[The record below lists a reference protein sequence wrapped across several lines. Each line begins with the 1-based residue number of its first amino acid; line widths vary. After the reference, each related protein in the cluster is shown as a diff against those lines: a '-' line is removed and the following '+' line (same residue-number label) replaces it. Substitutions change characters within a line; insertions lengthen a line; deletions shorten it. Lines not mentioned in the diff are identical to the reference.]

1 MYSLHF
7 SAQHKAF
14 LLLFSTLLFCL
25 CACNKPE
32 DDGIMLPGDGELE
45 TGSGI
50 TATEL
55 NEYPGDLGLLI
66 DTRNIAK
73 KGHYPTQV
81 VLDFAASEGDYDR
94 EVPVDPYTN
103 IATVSIPVS
112 SLSAEAAAE
121 LRDGVPLDYRIEAA
135 GGELLEEGSISIIPL
150 RENGT
155 KITATAADLPYAD
168 ETFVM
173 TEGMPYFLQTVDA
186 SGNFSDQVVEKSAN
200 AEGNVT
206 QLYEDYSAFRN
217 SWSNHQYYFQAHP
230 GEDNVYSIYSRHTNR
245 YLGIDYNWAGTF
257 YQSGSLSYPIDPS
270 ALSSDFK
277 FRIQRAENG
286 FFTLHDANG
295 DPLRRFEE
303 SGQKAFWRT
312 TSTNPVQ
319 YFRIIALDVEWEV
332 TELSTEHQAPIYP
345 PAETTFGFNST
356 LINCGNGSLE
366 QEVGIE
372 ESVTSTYTVGFE
384 ETIGLSSRAT
394 TSLEATVGATAEA
407 SFFGSGGSVSA
418 EVSAGLELSVEA
430 TQTSTIS
437 SENSTSK
444 ENTFFSKRTVT
455 VPAGSAS
462 LVYDAYQT
470 YSNVQIPFVKRFRV
484 RANQIDP
491 VNNAVIVPMT
501 GAAINTQFSF
511 VGFKGVV
518 TTVGPD
524 YIEITVRGT
533 TRMDNIVQAQ
543 SEVRDVPADCN

>member
-1 MYSLHF
+1 MYSLNPF
-7 SAQHKAF
+7 SLHKF
-14 LLLFSTLLFCL
+14 SILLFSTVLFCFFS
-25 CACNKPE
+25 CSEPE
-32 DDGIMLPGDGELE
+32 DDILPPDDGEIE

-50 TATEL
+50 SASEL

-73 KGHYPTQV
+73 KGYYPTTV
-81 VLDFAASEGDYDR
+81 IVDFDATEGDYDQ
-94 EVPVDPYTN
+94 EVSVDPYTN
-103 IATVSIPVS
+103 IATVSIPVT
-112 SLSAEAAAE
+112 SLSEEAEAE
-121 LRDGVPLDYRIEAA
+121 LRNGVPLEYRIEAA
-135 GGELLEEGSISIIPL
+135 GGELLEEDAISIIPL

-155 KITATAADLPYAD
+155 KIIATADALSYAD

-186 SGNFSDQVVEKSAN
+186 NGNFSDNVVEKSAG

-206 QLYEDYSAFRN
+206 RLYEDYSAFRA
-217 SWSNHQYYFQAHP
+217 SWTDHQYYFQAHP
-230 GEDNVYSIYSRHTNR
+230 GQENVYSIYSKHTNR
-245 YLGIDYNWAGTF
+245 YLGIDDSWAGTF
-257 YQSGSLSYPIDPS
+257 YQSGSVSYPMDP
-270 ALSSDFK
+270 AAISSDLK
-277 FRIQRAENG
+277 LSIQRAENG
-286 FFTLHDANG
+286 FFTIHDRNG
-295 DPLRRFEE
+295 DPLRRFEQAGE
-303 SGQKAFWRT
+303 KAFWRT
-312 TSTNPVQ
+312 TGANPVQ
-319 YFRIIALDVEWEV
+319 YFRIIALDIEWEV
-332 TELSTEHQAPIYP
+332 TELSTEHQEPIYP
-345 PAETTFGFNST
+345 AAETTFGFNST

-372 ESVTSTYTVGFE
+372 KTVTTTYTVGFE

-430 TQTSTIS
+430 NQTSTIS
-437 SENSTSK
+437 SENSISE

-484 RANQIDP
+484 RGNQIDP
-491 VNNAVIVPMT
+491 NNNAVIVAMT

-511 VGFKGVV
+511 VGFDGVV
-518 TTVGPD
+518 TAIGPD

-533 TRMDNIVQAQ
+533 TRLDNIVQAQ
-543 SEVRDVPADCN
+543 SEVRDVPSDCN

>member
-1 MYSLHF
+1 MYSLIF
-7 SAQHKAF
+7 SSQHKYLA
-14 LLLFSTLLFCL
+14 LLFTAMLFCVFS
-25 CACNKPE
+25 CSEPE
-32 DDGIMLPGDGELE
+32 DDILPPGDGEIE

-50 TATEL
+50 SASEL
-55 NEYPGDLGLLI
+55 NEYAGDLGLLI

-81 VLDFAASEGDYDR
+81 VLDFDASEGDYDQ
-94 EVPVDPYTN
+94 EVPVDSYTN
-103 IATVSIPVS
+103 IATFSIPAS
-112 SLSAEAAAE
+112 SLSAEAEAE
-121 LRDGVPLDYRIEAA
+121 LRNGVPLEYRIEAA
-135 GGELLEEGSISIIPL
+135 GGEVLEQDAISIIPL

-155 KITATAADLPYAD
+155 KIIATADALDYAD

-186 SGNFSDQVVEKSAN
+186 NGNFSDQVVEKPAN
-200 AEGNVT
+200 AEGNVAK
-206 QLYEDYSAFRN
+206 LHEDYSAFRAT
-217 SWSNHQYYFQAHP
+217 WSNHQYYFQAHP
-230 GEDNVYSIYSRHTNR
+230 GEENTYSIYSKHTNR
-245 YLGIDYNWAGTF
+245 YLAIDYSWAGTF
-257 YQSGSLSYPIDPS
+257 HQSGSVGYPMDPA
-270 ALSSDFK
+270 ALTSNHK
-277 FRIQRAENG
+277 FRIRRAPNG
-286 FFTLHDANG
+286 FFTIHDANG
-295 DPLRRFEE
+295 DPLRRIEVAGE
-303 SGQKAFWRT
+303 QAFWRT
-312 TSTNPVQ
+312 TGTTQVQ
-319 YFRIIALDVEWEV
+319 YFRIIALDVEWEI
-332 TELSTEHQAPIYP
+332 TELRTEHQAPIYP
-345 PAETTFGFNST
+345 AAETTFGFNST

-372 ESVTSTYTVGFE
+372 KTVTTTYTVGFE

-430 TQTSTIS
+430 TQSSTIS
-437 SENSTSK
+437 SENSTSE

-470 YSNVQIPFVKRFRV
+470 FSNVQIPFVKRFRV
-484 RANQIDP
+484 RGNQIDP
-491 VNNAVIVPMT
+491 TNSSVIVGMT

-511 VGFKGVV
+511 VGFGGVV
-518 TTVGPD
+518 TVVGPD

-533 TRMDNIVQAQ
+533 TRLDNIVQAQ